1 MKVGFGCDHTAIDLK
16 KELMEYMTEKGY
28 ECVDYGAYDASVR
41 VDYPDQGQKV
51 AEAIIAGEVEKGVLI
66 CGTGIGISLAAN
78 KVPGIRAAVC
88 SEPYSAMMTAKHN
101 ASQIIAFGARVV
113 GNETGKNDSGF
124 LLQHYRSKAED
135 MQSVYRRLSRSRK
148 NIINKKSKC
157 RGSSYTGTAPIF
169 F

>member
-28 ECVDYGAYDASVR
+28 ECVDYGAYDAKVR

-88 SEPYSAMMTAKHN
+88 SEPY
-101 ASQIIAFGARVV
+101 
-113 GNETGKNDSGF
+113 
-124 LLQHYRSKAED
+124 
-135 MQSVYRRLSRSRK
+135 LSRIQLR
-148 NIINKKSKC
+148 
-157 RGSSYTGTAPIF
+157 
-169 F
+169 